1 MIIEAIWAVVLV
13 GVPITLF
20 TLAIV
25 WWGLRNGHFKEI
37 NDSKALGRELKK
49 MGKRKTKSKNANS
62 ENIGSGNNGPEIN
75 KPGLIQKKWGKF
87 GGGFYGIVA
96 FFTYLVVEIREIAD
110 MILNIGGLWEFLK
123 QLDLDV
129 IVQFFVAAI
138 TNFVTAMVWPVYW
151 MKRIDT
157 NQVWM
162 FFVAAYGGYVLG
174 LKLAQRLNQRRTDA

>member
-37 NDSKALGRELKK
+37 NDSKELGRELKRMAK
-49 MGKRKTKSKNANS
+49 GKNKTGNDKHGNKNS
-62 ENIGSGNNGPEIN
+62 ENNGPESK
-75 KPGLIQKKWGKF
+75 KPDLIQKKWAKF

-96 FFTYLVVEIREIAD
+96 FFTYLVVEIREIVD
-110 MILNIGGLWEFLK
+110 MILNIGGLWEFIK
-123 QLDLDV
+123 QFDVGV
-129 IVQFFVAAI
+129 IVELFISALM
-138 TNFVTAMVWPVYW
+138 NFITAMVWPLYW

-174 LKLAQRLNQRRTDA
+174 LKLAQRLNQHRKGA

>member
-13 GVPITLF
+13 GVPITSF

-37 NDSKALGRELKK
+37 NDHKELGRELKK
-49 MGKRKTKSKNANS
+49 MAKGKTKSENENS
-62 ENIGSGNNGPEIN
+62 ENN
-75 KPGLIQKKWGKF
+75 KPDLIQKKWSKF

-96 FFTYLVVEIREIAD
+96 FFTYLVVEIREIVD

-123 QLDLDV
+123 QFDIDV
-129 IVQFFVAAI
+129 IVQLFISAI

-174 LKLAQRLNQRRTDA
+174 LKLAQRLNQRSTDA